1 MKIFI
6 TGGTG
11 FVGQALVDHLIRAGH
26 QLTILSRGNL
36 GNQTENPRRFQ
47 GNPTRPGPWQEE
59 LGNHEAVINLAGAS
73 IFCRWTRANRLTI
86 YNSRVLTTRNIV
98 EALHQPE
105 SRVKVLISGSA
116 VGFYGDRGNEELSE
130 ESTGGNGFLAE
141 VCKAWEAEAGR
152 AEVLGVRVVRCRLGV
167 VLGDNGGALSKMTPL
182 FRAGLGARLGN
193 GRQWFP
199 WIHLHDLLEIFD
211 LLLNTR
217 DISGAIN
224 CVAPEMVTNRDLTG
238 TLARSMH
245 RPLLMPPVPAF
256 VLRTIQGEAGNLLLD
271 STKVHPGVLS
281 GAGFIFKFPT
291 LSSALADLVPYR
303 DKLSA

>member
-11 FVGQALVDHLIRAGH
+11 FVGQSLVDHLIKAGH

-36 GNQTENPRRFQ
+36 GNQAGNPRRFQ
-47 GNPTRPGPWQEE
+47 GDPARPGSWQEE
-59 LGNHEAVINLAGAS
+59 LGNHEVVINLAGAS
-73 IFCRWTRANRLTI
+73 IFCRWTRANRLMI

-98 EALHQPE
+98 DALHRPG
-105 SRVKVLISGSA
+105 SLVKVLISGSA

-130 ESTGGNGFLAE
+130 KSAGGNGFLSE
-141 VCKAWEAEAGR
+141 VCTDWETEAKG

-167 VLGDNGGALSKMTPL
+167 VLGGNGGALGKMAPL

-199 WIHLHDLLEIFD
+199 WIHLDDLLRIFD

-217 DISGAIN
+217 DISGPVN
-224 CVAPEMVTNRDLTG
+224 CVAPETVTNRDLTD
-238 TLARSMH
+238 TLARSLR
-245 RPLLMPPVPAF
+245 RPLLMPPLPAL
-256 VLRTIQGEAGNLLLD
+256 VLKMVQGEASKLLLD
-271 STKVHPGVLS
+271 SAKVHPAVMS
-281 GAGFIFKFPT
+281 EAGFIYDFPT
-291 LSSALADLVPYR
+291 LTGALTDLAPSLR
-303 DKLSA
+303 